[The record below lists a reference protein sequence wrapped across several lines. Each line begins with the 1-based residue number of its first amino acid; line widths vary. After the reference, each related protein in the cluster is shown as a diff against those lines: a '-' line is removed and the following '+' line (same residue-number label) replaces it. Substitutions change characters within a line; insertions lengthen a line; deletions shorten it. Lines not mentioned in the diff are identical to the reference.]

1 MPSTLDEDYE
11 VIEDDDGGTESDSD
25 ICDRAGCEHERGQHE
40 EGIGACTKCKKC
52 KAFKDS

>member
-1 MPSTLDEDYE
+1 MPSTLDEDYD

-25 ICDRAGCEHERGQHE
+25 ICVRSGCEHERGQHE

-52 KAFKDS
+52 KAFKEH